1 MGEKPRLLILYAS
14 QTGNAQDAAERIGR
28 EAERRCCHAL
38 VVSME
43 DFDVRRLPNEALVIF
58 VVSTTGQGDPP
69 DSMKAFWKFLLMRSL
84 GQLWLEGMLY
94 ALFGLG
100 DSGYQKFNIVAK
112 KLDKRLSDLGAHP
125 IIERGL
131 GDDQHRSGYE
141 AALDPWLALLW
152 TTLKDKFSNLFGEGA
167 DFSDSEMR
175 YLDPPKFRIIYHDKT
190 KVKPVDESF
199 PNGEKDIL
207 DEWIERGRA
216 HAMVEAA
223 NNSNKSINM
232 PGHSPKLHCLARM
245 IENKHLTAENSERDV
260 RHIEFDLGCSG
271 IHYEAGDVLEVM
283 PRQNAVAV
291 DAFIKRCCLDP
302 DAYITVEATN
312 SSKPIR
318 GRDNGPLPSQ
328 TPVKLRTLVESTM
341 DIASASP
348 RRYFF
353 EVMSHFVTAEH
364 EKERLQYF
372 ASPEGRD
379 ELYQYN
385 QKERRSVIEVL
396 EDFPSAHLPL
406 EWLLQ
411 LVPRLQTRMFSISS
425 SPLAHPNQA
434 HITVA
439 VVSWMTPFKRKRYG
453 LCSTWLAQLDPKKDE
468 VHVPVWFRQGALKR
482 PPPSV
487 PLVLVGPGTGCAP
500 FRALIEDRA
509 ILSAD
514 EPAAPIIFFFGCRNE
529 TKDFLYKDFWFSHT
543 KNSEVLSEQKGGG
556 FFVAFSRDQAQKVYV
571 QHKIQEEGIK
581 VWNFLKSGAWVYVA
595 GSATKMPADVMSTL
609 EEVISREGGFSKESA
624 SRWLKQLEKIGRYH
638 VEAWS

>member
-207 DEWIERGRA
+207 DEWIERERA

-318 GRDNGPLPSQ
+318 GRDKGPLPSQ

-453 LCSTWLAQLDPKKDE
+453 LCSTWLAQLNPKKDE

-500 FRALIEDRA
+500 FRALIEDRE

-514 EPAAPIIFFFGCRNE
+514 EPAAPILFFFGCRNE